1 MVSKMHSSERFWS
14 ASLAE
19 LKRGY
24 REDAAVYQCL
34 LCGNRTD
41 KGIVYPHEGLLY
53 TPEKMM
59 QTHIQKKH
67 GSVFDYLLG
76 LDKKITGL
84 SEHQKTLLQ
93 LFFQGKSNAEIQ
105 NEMGI
110 GSLSTIRNHRFALKE
125 KARQAKLLLV
135 IMELLQE
142 REQRG
147 FADLAFSSDS
157 ERPKTLAIGPYQ
169 LTEEEIA
176 KIINKCFP
184 QGPAGPLKT
193 FDLKQKSRLVVLW
206 EIAKRFEAHRI
217 YSEKEVNEALKHV
230 YAADYA
236 TIRRQ
241 LIEYGFMDRTP
252 DGREYWLKDTNSAGG
267 QTGKEEADMERKK
280 ELKQLYKEMK
290 TEGGVYLIRNTR
302 NQKVLVVSTPNLKTI
317 NGRKMQLRDGTHQNR
332 QLQEE
337 LRHYGPD
344 AFVFEVLEVLEEK
357 ADASFNKAE
366 ALKQLEQK
374 WLEKLQPYGERG
386 YNQLKDG
393 DH

>member
-1 MVSKMHSSERFWS
+1 MFNLERFWQT
-14 ASLAE
+14 SLAE

-24 REDAAVYQCL
+24 GEDAAVYQCL
-34 LCGNRTD
+34 LCGHRTE
-41 KGIVYPHEGLLY
+41 KGIVYPHEGMLY
-53 TPEKMM
+53 TAEKMM

-67 GSVFDYLLG
+67 GSVFDYLLS

-135 IMELLQE
+135 IMELLQD
-142 REQRG
+142 REQRSST
-147 FADLAFSSDS
+147 DLTFSPNSD
-157 ERPKTLAIGPYQ
+157 RPQAVAIGPYR
-169 LTEEEIA
+169 LTREEIE

-184 QGPAGPLKT
+184 QGPTGPLKT
-193 FDLKQKSRLVVLW
+193 FDLKQKNRLVVLR
-206 EIAKRFEAHRI
+206 EIAKRFSADQT
-217 YSEKEVNEALKHV
+217 YSEKEVNEVLKYV

-252 DGREYWLKDTNSAGG
+252 DGREYWLKNAG
-267 QTGKEEADMERKK
+267 TCESEPEKEEADMERKK

-290 TEGGVYLIRNTR
+290 TEGGVYLIRNTK

-317 NGRKMQLRDGTHQNR
+317 NGRKMQLRDGSHQNR
-332 QLQEE
+332 QLQED
-337 LRHYGPD
+337 LRQYGPE

-357 ADASFNKAE
+357 ADPSFNKAE

-374 WLEKLQPYGERG
+374 WLEKLQPYGEHG
-386 YNQLKDG
+386 YNPLKVEDN
-393 DH
+393 

>member
-1 MVSKMHSSERFWS
+1 MFNSERYWQ
-14 ASLAE
+14 ASLE
-19 LKRGY
+19 DLKRGY
-24 REDAAVYQCL
+24 GEDAAAYQCL
-34 LCGNRTD
+34 LCGHRTE
-41 KGIVYPHEGLLY
+41 KGIVYPHEGMLY
-53 TPEKMM
+53 TAEKMM
-59 QTHIQKKH
+59 QAHIQKKH
-67 GSVFDYLLG
+67 GSVFEYLLG

-125 KARQAKLLLV
+125 KARQAKFLLV
-135 IMELLQE
+135 IMELLQD
-142 REQRG
+142 QDQQSS
-147 FADLAFSSDS
+147 ADLASKDSD
-157 ERPKTLAIGPYQ
+157 RPQAAVVGPYR
-169 LTEEEIA
+169 LTGEEIA

-184 QGPAGPLKT
+184 QGPTGPLKT
-193 FDLKQKSRLVVLW
+193 FDLKQKNRLVVLR
-206 EIAKRFEAHRI
+206 EIAKRFETRRT
-217 YSEKEVNEALKHV
+217 YSEKEVNQVLKYV

-252 DGREYWLKDTNSAGG
+252 DGREYWLKESGAGESE
-267 QTGKEEADMERKK
+267 TEKEEADMERKK

-290 TEGGVYLIRNTR
+290 TEGGVYLIRNTK

-317 NGRKMQLRDGTHQNR
+317 NGRKMQLRDGSHQNR
-332 QLQEE
+332 QLQKE
-337 LRHYGPD
+337 LREYGHE

-357 ADASFNKAE
+357 ADPSFNKTD

-386 YNQLKDG
+386 YNQLKAEDN
-393 DH
+393 